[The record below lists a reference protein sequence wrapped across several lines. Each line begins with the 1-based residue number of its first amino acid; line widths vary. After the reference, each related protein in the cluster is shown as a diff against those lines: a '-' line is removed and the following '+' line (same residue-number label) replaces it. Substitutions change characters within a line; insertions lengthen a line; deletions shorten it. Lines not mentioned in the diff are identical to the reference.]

1 VKVNYP
7 IKTLSQLPLLLKG
20 FRKER
25 GVTQAIMAE
34 KLGISQQ
41 SYAYFEAN
49 PATATLDRLFMV
61 LRLLGVEITLEQAT
75 SVTSNH
81 DRELLN
87 RIPTVKAQAQEKSKA
102 AGVVT
107 TKKAKTAADIKLGR
121 IISSAHK
128 KEHW

>member
-1 VKVNYP
+1 MNYP

-20 FRKER
+20 FRKKR

-34 KLGISQQ
+34 KLGITQQ

-102 AGVVT
+102 AGAVA
-107 TKKAKTAADIKLGR
+107 TKKAKTAADIKPDR
-121 IISSAHK
+121 IISSAQN

>member
-1 VKVNYP
+1 VNYP

-20 FRKER
+20 FRKKR

-34 KLGISQQ
+34 KLGITQQ

-102 AGVVT
+102 AGAVA
-107 TKKAKTAADIKLGR
+107 TKKAKTAADIKPDR
-121 IISSAHK
+121 IISSAQN

>member
-1 VKVNYP
+1 MNYP

-20 FRKER
+20 FRKKR

-34 KLGISQQ
+34 KLGITQQ

-75 SVTSNH
+75 SATSNH

-102 AGVVT
+102 AGAVA
-107 TKKAKTAADIKLGR
+107 TKKAKTAADIKPDR
-121 IISSAHK
+121 IISSAQN